1 MEALPAFS
9 SIGWVDWVLLAVL
22 AVSVVIGLVRGFV
35 FECLSLAGWVV
46 AWFGAQWGAPWL
58 AAQLPL
64 GAPGSALNHGAA
76 FLLAFVAALV
86 VWALL
91 ARLVRMLI
99 HATPLSIPDRLLG
112 AGFGALRGGV
122 LLLAL
127 CTVVLLT
134 PAAQSAAWRGSHGG
148 PWLAQGLQWL
158 KPLLPASAAR
168 LLPP

>member
-1 MEALPAFS
+1 MEVLRALA
-9 SIGWVDWVLLAVL
+9 WVDWALLSVL

-46 AWFGAQWGAPWL
+46 AWFAAHWGAPWV
-58 AAQLPL
+58 AARLPVSDP
-64 GAPGSALNHGAA
+64 ASALSHGAA

-91 ARLVRMLI
+91 SRLVRMLI
-99 HATPLSIPDRLLG
+99 HATPLSVPDRLLG
-112 AGFGALRGGV
+112 AGFGALRGAV

-134 PAAQSAAWRGSHGG
+134 PAAQSAAWRASHGG
-148 PWLAQGLQWL
+148 PWLAQGLIWL
-158 KPLLPASAAR
+158 KPLLPQSAAR
-168 LLPP
+168 LLPA

>member
-1 MEALPAFS
+1 MEALQALV
-9 SIGWVDWVLLAVL
+9 WVDWALLVVL

-35 FECLSLAGWVV
+35 FECLSLAGWLV
-46 AWFGAQWGAPWL
+46 AWFAAHWGAPWV

-64 GAPGSALNHGAA
+64 SDTTSAMSHGAA

-86 VWALL
+86 VWGLL
-91 ARLVRMLI
+91 SRLVRMLI

-134 PAAQSAAWRGSHGG
+134 PAAQSADWRGSHGG
-148 PWLAQGLQWL
+148 PWLAQGLTWL

-168 LLPP
+168 LLPA